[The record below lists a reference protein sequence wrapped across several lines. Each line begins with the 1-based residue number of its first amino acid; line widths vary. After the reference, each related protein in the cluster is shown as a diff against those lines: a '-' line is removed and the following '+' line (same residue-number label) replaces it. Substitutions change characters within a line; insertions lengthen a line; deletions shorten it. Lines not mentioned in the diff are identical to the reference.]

1 MKRKNIIFISAILM
15 LLSILSCSSNDS
27 NDTND
32 YMAPMP
38 TATTVPMP
46 TATTAPMPTA
56 TTAPTD
62 NTTMSSITDA
72 VSEVSILMSEWDVS
86 VDSTSSIKEGKIKLT
101 LVNNG
106 NLEHNMVLLNS
117 DNYENLELTDDSSMA
132 DESKLDILGKI
143 SGLQPGESG
152 ELLLE
157 DIGAGTY
164 AFICNTPGHYQL
176 GMVNKIIVE

>member
-1 MKRKNIIFISAILM
+1 M

-38 TATTVPMP
+38 TAPMITTAPMP

-62 NTTMSSITDA
+62 NTTMSSMTDA

-101 LVNNG
+101 LVI
-106 NLEHNMVLLNS
+106 MV
-117 DNYENLELTDDSSMA
+117 
-132 DESKLDILGKI
+132 I
-143 SGLQPGESG
+143 
-152 ELLLE
+152 
-157 DIGAGTY
+157 
-164 AFICNTPGHYQL
+164 
-176 GMVNKIIVE
+176 

>member
-152 ELLLE
+152 
-157 DIGAGTY
+157 
-164 AFICNTPGHYQL
+164 
-176 GMVNKIIVE
+176 

>member
-15 LLSILSCSSNDS
+15 LLSILSCSSND
-27 NDTND
+27 TNE

-38 TATTVPMP
+38 TATTAPMP

-62 NTTMSSITDA
+62 NTTMSSMTDA

-157 DIGAGTY
+157 DIGPGTY

>member
-38 TATTVPMP
+38 TATT
-46 TATTAPMPTA
+46 
-56 TTAPTD
+56 APTD
-62 NTTMSSITDA
+62 NTTMSSMTDA

-117 DNYENLELTDDSSMA
+117 DNYENLELTDDSSMD

-157 DIGAGTY
+157 DIGPGTY

>member
-15 LLSILSCSSNDS
+15 LLSILSCSSND
-27 NDTND
+27 TNE
-32 YMAPMP
+32 YMA
-38 TATTVPMP
+38 PMP

-62 NTTMSSITDA
+62 NTTMSSMTDA

-157 DIGAGTY
+157 DIGPGTY

>member
-1 MKRKNIIFISAILM
+1 MI
-15 LLSILSCSSNDS
+15 LSILSCSSNDS

-32 YMAPMP
+32 Y
-38 TATTVPMP
+38 TALCNSNNGTYANSNNGTYANSNNG
-46 TATTAPMPTA
+46 TMPTA

-62 NTTMSSITDA
+62 NTKMSSMTDA
-72 VSEVSILMSEWDVS
+72 TSDVEITMSEWDVS

-143 SGLQPGESG
+143 
-152 ELLLE
+152 
-157 DIGAGTY
+157 
-164 AFICNTPGHYQL
+164 
-176 GMVNKIIVE
+176 

>member
-1 MKRKNIIFISAILM
+1 MKRKNIYFIFTTLIM
-15 LLSILSCSSNDS
+15 LSIISCSSSDSTDNNDS
-27 NDTND
+27 MST
-32 YMAPMP
+32 PEP
-38 TATTVPMP
+38 TATTAPMP

-62 NTTMSSITDA
+62 NTTMSPKTEELSEAKIT
-72 VSEVSILMSEWDVS
+72 MSEWDVMVAEES
-86 VDSTSSIKEGKIKLT
+86 LKEGKIKLT
-101 LVNNG
+101 LINNG
-106 NLEHNMVLLNS
+106 NLEHNLVLINN

-132 DESKLDILGKI
+132 DETKLDILGKI

-152 ELLLE
+152 ELMLE
-157 DIGAGTY
+157 NVNPGTY